1 MNTAKYLNGGGRWDC
16 YQHCYIRE
24 DYEVPV
30 NTKLIF
36 SQIEEEYKGTHG
48 NKKSNAFFA
57 QYITEFDVGDPTE
70 WYFTIKDS
78 EYDLQKL
85 QAKKRYEITK
95 ARKFCITKKITGCNY
110 EKELFDCYVK
120 AFDAYPEKYRLHH
133 FNYEDFKESVRLW
146 DKNQNIHIYAS
157 FFIETNLL
165 IGFLLVEQKNQFVKL
180 VMQKTNPAYEKY
192 NSNASLIDCM
202 LIDWNEKIKTGEVVV
217 TNGSRSIRHQTN
229 FNAYLEKYFG
239 FRKAYARLAIVY
251 RFPFGII
258 VFLLKPF
265 MKLFE
270 RTKNPFFYNIYCVLK
285 MDSFKYR
292 KRKKTL

>member
-1 MNTAKYLNGGGRWDC
+1 MCRGG
-16 YQHCYIRE
+16 
-24 DYEVPV
+24 V
-30 NTKLIF
+30 
-36 SQIEEEYKGTHG
+36 
-48 NKKSNAFFA
+48 FA
-57 QYITEFDVGDPTE
+57 SYITEFDCTE
-70 WYFTIKDS
+70 ETQWWFTIKDTS
-78 EYDLQKL
+78 YDLAGL
-85 QAKKRYEITK
+85 PAKKRYEVTK
-95 ARKFCITKKITGCNY
+95 AHKFCYSEKINPVDHIDSLFECYKRSFEGY
-110 EKELFDCYVK
+110 AEVERPRSVEKEPFINYIRELAESGIHQFYACY
-120 AFDAYPEKYRLHH
+120 
-133 FNYEDFKESVRLW
+133 FKENS
-146 DKNQNIHIYAS
+146 K
-157 FFIETNLL
+157 L
-165 IGFLLVEQKNQFVKL
+165 IGFLIIEKRGKFLGLKQ
-180 VMQKTNPAYEKY
+180 QKTNPAYEKY

-239 FRKAYARLAIVY
+239 FRKAYARLAIAY